1 MFGGFGEEEVEVK
14 PQVKAESDDP
24 LVCITH
30 LVDGG
35 KCEEEKQMEKCKLC
49 GETLES
55 KRELLSHLRFH
66 KSKKILEE
74 NQLDSAAGVVE
85 GVKGDGS
92 GGRQKRKEGESGA
105 ILPKRQKRK
114 QVETEAGPILCP
126 NCGSSFNSKTLV
138 TRHQRYFLQQIAK
151 LENVLINSFFQERL
165 HIGESKAKEI
175 PKAGRG
181 DGGGGDDAHPRL
193 RRSQEEEGGHAGGAG
208 EGGGEEG
215 HCF

>member
-1 MFGGFGEEEVEVK
+1 MK

-55 KRELLSHLRFH
+55 KRELLSHLKFH

-74 NQLDSAAGVVE
+74 NQLNSSAGEVE
-85 GVKGDGS
+85 GGEGGAK
-92 GGRQKRKEGESGA
+92 GRQKRKHFPGP
-105 ILPKRQKRK
+105 IPPRQKSK
-114 QVETEAGPILCP
+114 QDEAEAGPILCP

-138 TRHQRYFLQQIAK
+138 TRHQRYAAK
-151 LENVLINSFFQERL
+151 CDE
-165 HIGESKAKEI
+165 
-175 PKAGRG
+175 
-181 DGGGGDDAHPRL
+181 
-193 RRSQEEEGGHAGGAG
+193 
-208 EGGGEEG
+208 
-215 HCF
+215 